1 MPRNVAFLVLL
12 QLHKE
17 EKVKKIR
24 EGNPLLYL
32 FSQVWRW
39 SENNRKKVVLF
50 WFMFLCAE
58 LVDIAL
64 LPLVWSK
71 VLNIIQVS
79 GRVTSEN
86 IWSLVGLLFLSLL
99 GTNVFWFFHGK
110 ARVMETV
117 NAFDNRLNYRK
128 YLLNGILSLPLSW
141 HNEHHSG
148 DTIDKIEKGTSSI
161 FNFAEGS
168 FQIIYALVS
177 FFITVGLLSYFA
189 GWATLGMFPPM
200 LLSIWITIRYDT
212 VIVEN
217 YKKLSRNENEVSES
231 VFDAISNITTV
242 VILRV
247 EKVVFD
253 SIIKKANRLRE
264 LFVKN
269 TKMVEMKWYLTSN
282 CAKLVSMSVLFI
294 YFYGMMNNPST
305 VMLGGVYLVIRYVQN
320 VGDLFFRFTSVYGD
334 VIKQRARVHNAEI
347 LSADFVEQ
355 EIGTHLLPENWK
367 KIQIEGLNFTY
378 GSNGDRSHL
387 DNVWLT
393 IWRGEKIAFVGET
406 GSGKTTLLKV
416 MRGLHSPERMRL
428 LVDGT
433 FIATGFDGIC
443 DAIAL
448 VPQDPE
454 IFTSTIMENI
464 TMKVDY
470 DEAEVLKATD
480 MAHFTSV
487 GNSLPQKFESK
498 VNEKGVNLSG
508 GQRQRLALA
517 RGILAGMHKDILLL
531 DEPTSSLDLAT
542 EQAVYQNILSMAEG
556 KTVVSTIHRL
566 HLLPYFDTVYM
577 FKDGKIVCS
586 GHVEELLRSCPEFQE
601 LWNKQTV

>member
-1 MPRNVAFLVLL
+1 MY
-12 QLHKE
+12 
-17 EKVKKIR
+17 I
-24 EGNPLLYL
+24 
-32 FSQVWRW
+32 
-39 SENNRKKVVLF
+39 
-50 WFMFLCAE
+50 CAE
-58 LVDIAL
+58 LVDMAL

-71 VLNIIQVS
+71 VMDIIQLS
-79 GRVTSEN
+79 GGVTGEN
-86 IWSLVGLLFLSLL
+86 IWQLSGLLFLSLL
-99 GTNVFWFFHGK
+99 GTNAFWLFHGH

-117 NAFDNRLNYRK
+117 NAFDSRLNYRK
-128 YLLNGILSLPLSW
+128 YLLNGVLSLPLSW

-161 FNFAEGS
+161 FNFGENS

-177 FFITVGLLSYFA
+177 FIITVVLLAYFA

-200 LLSIWITIRYDT
+200 LVSIWITIRYDT

-253 SIIKKANRLRE
+253 SIVKKATKLRE
-264 LFVKN
+264 LFVQN
-269 TKMVEMKWYLTSN
+269 TKMVEMKWYLTAN
-282 CAKLVSMSVLFI
+282 CAKLVTISVLFI
-294 YFYGMMNNPST
+294 YFYKKMNDPSV
-305 VMLGGVYLVIRYVQN
+305 VMLGEVYLVIRYVQN
-320 VGDLFFRFTSVYGD
+320 VGELFFRFTSVYGD
-334 VIKQRARVHNAEI
+334 VIKQRARVFNTEI

-355 EIGTHLLPENWK
+355 QIGTHLLPKDWK
-367 KIQIEGLNFTY
+367 EIRIEGLNFYY
-378 GSNGDRSHL
+378 GSNGDKAHL
-387 DNVWLT
+387 DNISIT
-393 IWRGEKIAFVGET
+393 IRRGEKIAFVGET
-406 GSGKTTLLKV
+406 GGGKTTLLKV
-416 MRGLHSPERMRL
+416 IRGLHNPERMKL
-428 LVDGT
+428 SVDGVPIT
-433 FIATGFDGIC
+433 AGFDAIC

-454 IFTSTIMENI
+454 IFTSTIWKNI

-470 DEAEVLKATD
+470 EKSEVLRATD

-487 GNSLPQKFESK
+487 GNGLPQKFESK

-542 EQAVYQNILSMAEG
+542 EQDVYKNILSMAED

-566 HLLPYFDTVYM
+566 HLLPYFDKVYM

-586 GHVEELLRSCPEFQE
+586 GHVNELLANCPEFQE

>member
-1 MPRNVAFLVLL
+1 MSNE
-12 QLHKE
+12 QSS
-17 EKVKKIR
+17 
-24 EGNPLLYL
+24 NPLIYL

-39 SENNRKKVVLF
+39 SEDNRKKVVLF
-50 WFMFLCAE
+50 WFMYLCAE

-71 VLNIIQVS
+71 VLDIIQVS
-79 GRVTSEN
+79 GGVNNIN
-86 IWSLVGLLFLSLL
+86 IWTLSGLLFLSLL
-99 GTNVFWFFHGK
+99 GTNAFWLFHGQ

-117 NAFDNRLNYRK
+117 NAFDNRLGYRK
-128 YLLNGILSLPLSW
+128 YLLNGVLSLPLSW

-161 FNFAEGS
+161 FNFAESS

-177 FFITVGLLSYFA
+177 FLITVGLLAYFA

-200 LLSIWITIRYDT
+200 LVSIWITIRYDT

-217 YKKLSRNENEVSES
+217 YKKLSKNENEVSES

-253 SIIKKANRLRE
+253 SIVKKATKLRE
-264 LFVKN
+264 LFVRN

-282 CAKLVSMSVLFI
+282 CAKLVSISVLFV
-294 YFYGMMNNPST
+294 YFYRMMNNPSI
-305 VMLGGVYLVIRYVQN
+305 VMLGEVYLVIRYVQN

-355 EIGTHLLPENWK
+355 EIGTHLLPKNWK
-367 KIQIEGLNFTY
+367 EIQIEGLNFTY
-378 GSNGDRSHL
+378 GTNGSRAHL
-387 DNVWLT
+387 DNVFMT
-393 IWRGEKIAFVGET
+393 MRRGEKIAFVGET
-406 GSGKTTLLKV
+406 GSGKTTMLKFIRSLD
-416 MRGLHSPERMRL
+416 MESETMKLSI
-428 LVDGT
+428 DGQMVS
-433 FIATGFDGIC
+433 GFASIEDS
-443 DAIAL
+443 IAL

-454 IFTSTIMENI
+454 IFTSTIWHNI
-464 TMKVDY
+464 TMGVDY
-470 DEAEVLKATD
+470 EEQEVMRATD

-487 GNSLPQKFESK
+487 ANTLPQKFESK

-542 EQAVYQNILSMAEG
+542 EQDVYRNILSMAEG
-556 KTVVSTIHRL
+556 RTVVSTIHRL

-577 FKDGKIVCS
+577 WKDGKIVCS
-586 GHVEELLRSCPEFQE
+586 GHVDELLRNCPEFQE
-601 LWNKQTV
+601 LWNKQKV